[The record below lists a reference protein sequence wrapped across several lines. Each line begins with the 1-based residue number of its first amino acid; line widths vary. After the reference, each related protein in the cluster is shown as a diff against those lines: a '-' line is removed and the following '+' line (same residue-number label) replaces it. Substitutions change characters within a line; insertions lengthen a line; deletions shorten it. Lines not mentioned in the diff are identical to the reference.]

1 MVLDEPRTNDEVVHC
16 KGIEIVYQTHDKALF
31 DNTLI
36 DFKDSWYGEGF
47 VLCSPTSEPC

>member
-1 MVLDEPRTNDEVVHC
+1 MVLDEPRTNDEVVHY
-16 KGIEIVYQTHDKALF
+16 KGIEVVYHPSEKELF

-36 DFKDSWYGEGF
+36 DFKDAWYGEGF